1 MTDRFEYILFV
12 GFSYFFRVL
21 GLKLSRKFSIILALF
36 FFYIIPIRKN
46 VTIENLTRAFPE
58 YSSHKI
64 KKIAFQCYQSF
75 AITLIEILYL
85 PWMTSEKMEK
95 IIKINNINFVK
106 EKYQQGD
113 GLILMSAHFANWE
126 YMAISCGL
134 QMQIPF
140 SVVVKDQRNVLV
152 NRWMNKYRTKWGN
165 KIVPLGISI
174 RQIYKTLKEKK
185 IVAMVADQRG
195 ARDGIR
201 VNFFGRKASVYAG
214 PAMLALKTQ
223 TPILYGIAIRQPDY
237 SYTSEFVEIQ
247 TKDLTGS
254 DDEKIIELSQRLT
267 DYLEDIIRR
276 NPEQWLWMHKRW
288 KY

>member
-1 MTDRFEYILFV
+1 
-12 GFSYFFRVL
+12 
-21 GLKLSRKFSIILALF
+21 
-36 FFYIIPIRKN
+36 
-46 VTIENLTRAFPE
+46 
-58 YSSHKI
+58 
-64 KKIAFQCYQSF
+64 
-75 AITLIEILYL
+75 
-85 PWMTSEKMEK
+85 
-95 IIKINNINFVK
+95 
-106 EKYQQGD
+106 
-113 GLILMSAHFANWE
+113 
-126 YMAISCGL
+126 
-134 QMQIPF
+134 MQIPF